1 MRLSEL
7 KVGDKGEVTAVKAES
22 AVRRRIMD
30 MGLIKGTRFKVL
42 RVAPLG
48 DPMEIFFKGLHL
60 AMRKNEADGIVVRK
74 VVEGAEC
81 VPCPAAKQ
89 LFGGLEVLNE

>member
-7 KVGDKGEVTAVKAES
+7 NVGDKGEVTAVKAES

-74 VVEGAEC
+74 VVEGGEC

-89 LFGGLEVLNE
+89 FWKFGGKA

>member
-1 MRLSEL
+1 LN
-7 KVGDKGEVTAVKAES
+7 VGDKAEVTSVKAES

-30 MGLIKGTRFKVL
+30 LGLIKGTQLKVL

-48 DPMEIFFKGLHL
+48 DPMEIIFKGLLL

-74 VVEGAEC
+74 
-81 VPCPAAKQ
+81 
-89 LFGGLEVLNE
+89 FGDSGDNEPLSVRKTARWRLGGKE

>member
-7 KVGDKGEVTAVKAES
+7 KVGDKAEVTAVKAES

-30 MGLIKGTRFKVL
+30 LGLIKGTRFKVL

-48 DPMEIFFKGLHL
+48 DPMEIVFKGLYL
-60 AMRKNEADGIVVRK
+60 AMRKNEADGVMVRK
-74 VVEGAEC
+74 EADGA
-81 VPCPAAKQ
+81 PCPAAKQ
-89 LFGGLEVLNE
+89 FWRFGGKA

>member
-7 KVGDKGEVTAVKAES
+7 QVGDKAEVTGLKVDA

-48 DPMEIFFKGLHL
+48 DPMEIFFKGLYL
-60 AMRKNEADGIVVRK
+60 TMRKSEAEGVMVERTGGVGDGRPMHAGGPK
-74 VVEGAEC
+74 RHG
-81 VPCPAAKQ
+81 
-89 LFGGLEVLNE
+89 FGRPH

>member
-7 KVGDKGEVTAVKAES
+7 KVGDKAEVTAVKAES

-48 DPMEIFFKGLHL
+48 DPMEIVFKGLYL
-60 AMRKNEADGIVVRK
+60 AMRKNEADGVMVRK
-74 VVEGAEC
+74 VGDGAQ
-81 VPCPAAKQ
+81 CPAAKQ
-89 LFGGLEVLNE
+89 FWRFGGKV

>member
-7 KVGDKGEVTAVKAES
+7 QVGDRAEVTALKSES

-30 MGLIKGTRFKVL
+30 MGLIKGTSFKVL

-48 DPMEIFFKGLHL
+48 DPIGIFFKGLYL
-60 AMRKNEADGIVVRK
+60 ALRKNEAEGVLVRK
-74 VVEGAEC
+74 VGEPSGLVGHQELDE
-81 VPCPAAKQ
+81 PLLK
-89 LFGGLEVLNE
+89 FGGRV